1 MFLKPIT
8 FIAIIVAGW
17 ALGRAR
23 PAINIAFLVL
33 AVFGAISAH
42 STIQWA
48 FLDGRLDTVLG
59 DPREDGFAHIAIL
72 VAAGEA
78 SGLWVTFLLI
88 PWARFGARIPLA
100 FYALAASALAALAF
114 YFPFDAEMLN
124 SEWLMPPDG
133 PPYLLAAVACLPI
146 AAVGFLIGWL
156 GSSRE
161 TRIDDEPR
169 LG

>member
-1 MFLKPIT
+1 MELALLLKSVT
-8 FIAIIVAGW
+8 FIALIVAGW
-17 ALGRAR
+17 ALGRGR
-23 PAINIAFLVL
+23 PAVNIAFLVL
-33 AVFGAISAH
+33 TVFGAISAH

-59 DPREDGFAHIAIL
+59 DPREDGLAPIAIL

-78 SGLWVTFLLI
+78 CGLWAPFLLI
-88 PWARFGARIPLA
+88 PWAKFGARAALA
-100 FYALAASALAALAF
+100 FYALAASVLAALAF
-114 YFPFDAEMLN
+114 YFPFDVEILQ

-133 PPYLLAAVACLPI
+133 PPYLFAAVACLPL

-161 TRIDDEPR
+161 TKIDE
-169 LG
+169 